1 MSANLTVLKLGS
13 LTLTPEFDPGVT
25 EYTASTSN
33 TTTAVTATPEDSS
46 AAVTLKLGGTAVTSP
61 VTWASGENTL
71 TAEVTNGDVSKTY
84 TVTVTKTGA

>member
-33 TTTAVTATPEDSS
+33 ATVTATPEDSS